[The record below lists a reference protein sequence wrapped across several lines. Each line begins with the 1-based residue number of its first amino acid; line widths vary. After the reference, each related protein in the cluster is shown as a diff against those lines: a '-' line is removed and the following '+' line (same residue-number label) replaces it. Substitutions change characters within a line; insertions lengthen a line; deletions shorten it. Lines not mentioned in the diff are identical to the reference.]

1 MAERYYETLSPMF
14 RSLACKYK
22 CCFVD
27 TYRIWRDSR
36 GMNTASTVGQWLDV
50 TFSVN
55 DGGIHPLEAFN
66 LQIADTLTDLLMPKT
81 LQRVLLPL
89 TTSANSALSL
99 QPGWTA
105 SSGQVPTVAA
115 VRLCRLT
122 D

>member
-1 MAERYYETLSPMF
+1 MTPNSASLSLDGRAERYYETLSPMF

-36 GMNTASTVGQWLDV
+36 GMNTASTVGEWLDV

-55 DGGIHPLEAFN
+55 DGGIHPLEVFN

-81 LQRVLLPL
+81 LQRVLI
-89 TTSANSALSL
+89 
-99 QPGWTA
+99 
-105 SSGQVPTVAA
+105 
-115 VRLCRLT
+115 